1 MSRNDSQFLYLKV
14 AFVLLSNPLLI
25 EFDSNMDFML
35 KENSMVKKLWEELV
49 LLGPNIT
56 KAIFKV
62 ALDPEN
68 VAVNF
73 RCFTVITINLRSFN
87 ERYGENH
94 CTVGEEHAFVLFSRS
109 ENSDWILQWRSM
121 GKYILKH
128 E

>member
-1 MSRNDSQFLYLKV
+1 
-14 AFVLLSNPLLI
+14 
-25 EFDSNMDFML
+25 
-35 KENSMVKKLWEELV
+35 MVKKLWEELV

-94 CTVGEEHAFVLFSRS
+94 CTVDEKHAFVLFSRS
-109 ENSDWILQWRSM
+109 ENSDWILQWRPM